1 MPALREVLRDIERGV
16 TSPSKAES
24 AVLDFK
30 TEKPT
35 PKETFQDLAEAAVC
49 FANALGGTIV
59 LGVRDSGTGAEVFV
73 GTELDGF
80 TIRSRIHA
88 LTSPAL
94 TVTVQDVQWAGRR
107 LLEIVVPEGLDVYS
121 TGKGIF
127 SQRWNDQC
135 LPMRP
140 ADVAR
145 LTDERSGVDWSAQS
159 SGRPI
164 GDLDL
169 EALQL
174 LRSLL
179 RSSGD
184 DTKQRLARLS
194 DREVMREL
202 NLLYSDGSLTRAA
215 DYLLCAPAEGTVHEL
230 AVYQHRPTRSGEA
243 DHVRRWQA
251 PMLRAF
257 ADAISTITARIGSTP
272 VNTSKGQQIAIE
284 DYPSAAIREALAN
297 AMIHGDLRE
306 RRPIQIE
313 HSPEAFAVRS
323 PGPLVTGITPQNIL
337 THGSRARF
345 PLLAA
350 TMRILGLAEE
360 LGQGVDRMYRE
371 MVRSGRSI
379 PRVHVE
385 EGEIAETGVV
395 FSGGPPN
402 VRLAKFIADLPEAE
416 RADTDTLLITYT
428 LCQRRSVTARDI
440 SPIVQR
446 DASEA
451 ESVLRRL
458 AHGEAHVIEPTAGT
472 VNRIHPNYRFTSATL
487 ASLGTAVTYS
497 RRSASETDR
506 KVTEHVRE
514 YGTINNATLQRIFDV
529 DVYNARDILKDLV
542 GREILVRVSEQT
554 RGVAVKYGPGP
565 KFPQR
570 TTRRRRSSS
579 SAVQE

>member
-1 MPALREVLRDIERGV
+1 M
-16 TSPSKAES
+16 
-24 AVLDFK
+24 LD
-30 TEKPT
+30 
-35 PKETFQDLAEAAVC
+35 AH
-49 FANALGGTIV
+49 
-59 LGVRDSGTGAEVFV
+59 
-73 GTELDGF
+73 
-80 TIRSRIHA
+80 TIRSKIHA

-94 TVTVQDVQWAGRR
+94 TVTVRETQWSGKR
-107 LLEIVVPEGLDVYS
+107 LLEIEVPEGLDVYS
-121 TGKGIF
+121 AGKGIF

-145 LTDERSGVDWSAQS
+145 LSDERSGVDWSAQS
-159 SGRPI
+159 SARPVE
-164 GDLDL
+164 DVDP
-169 EALQL
+169 EAMQL

-184 DTKQRLARLS
+184 ETKERLTRLS
-194 DREVMREL
+194 DPELLREL
-202 NLLYSDGSLTRAA
+202 NLLCSDGSLTRAA
-215 DYLLCAPAEGTVHEL
+215 DYLVCAPKEGDVHKL

-243 DHVRRWQA
+243 DHGRRWQA
-251 PMLRAF
+251 PMLRAV
-257 ADAISTITARIGSTP
+257 ADAIAIITARIGSTP
-272 VNTSKGQQIAIE
+272 VNTAKGQQIAIE

-306 RRPIQIE
+306 KRPIQIE
-313 HSPEAFAVRS
+313 HSPEAFTVRS
-323 PGPLVTGITPQNIL
+323 PGPLVSGITPQNIL

-345 PLLAA
+345 PLLAS

-371 MVRSGRSI
+371 MVRSGRSV
-379 PRVHVE
+379 PRVHVK

-395 FSGGPPN
+395 FTGGPPN
-402 VRLAKFIADLPEAE
+402 VRLAKFIADLPESE

-428 LCQRRSVTARDI
+428 LCHRRSVTARDI

-446 DASEA
+446 DAREA
-451 ESVLRRL
+451 ETVLRRL

-472 VNRIHPNYRFTSATL
+472 VNRIYPHYRFASATL
-487 ASLGTAVTYS
+487 AALGTAVTYS

-529 DVYNARDILKDLV
+529 DVYSARDILRDLV

-570 TTRRRRSSS
+570 ISRVKRPSPATGQEERSLFDQDESDR
-579 SAVQE
+579 